1 MAEEIDIKQ
10 LTGAME
16 HARRKLQP
24 YRERRLEAVR
34 EYVGYNYSDSG
45 SDDRM
50 PINFLELA
58 INTYRRQ
65 IAAANPQV
73 TVSTINPQL
82 EDISARFELAMNK
95 TLREIDFDRTL
106 QLWVF
111 DALFSIGIIKVG
123 ISGSSHEKTHGIL
136 HDVGQPYADLV
147 DLDDFVFDIHASRW
161 EDVQFAG
168 NRFIVPYDEA
178 LESGLIP
185 EDRKNE
191 IKPTGFYSTTNEQ
204 GDQKV
209 QSITSGYSRT
219 GEDYYLETVELWEV
233 WLPIENKIVLL
244 ASNDDGSI
252 SSKKA
257 LSEKEWDGPEY
268 GPYHLLRYNDV
279 PGSIMPLP
287 PVSVLTDLN
296 DLANRM
302 FRKLGRQ
309 AERQKTVTVVQSGA
323 ENDGERILNADDGD
337 MVRSD
342 RPEATKEM
350 QYGGID
356 QTSLAFL
363 LQVRDMFSYMGGN
376 LDTLAGLSPV
386 ADTLGQEQMVRSSSS
401 QRIIDMQ
408 ERTSGAVR
416 DVMRAMGW
424 YLWHDPISDYEVSRQ
439 ISETLAIDTSFS
451 ADDREGDFFEHEIDI
466 IPFSMQSRS
475 PAERLQTLNAMLSN
489 VLMPL
494 SPVMNQQG
502 KTIDFDK
509 FIELSAKY
517 SNVPEIKELI
527 NEAMPMMAPESPGT
541 PAGPAERRYVRQNA
555 GGMGRADRDNVMS
568 RALMGSNPQQ
578 AEMRKASQ

>member
-1 MAEEIDIKQ
+1 MAETDIKQ
-10 LTGAME
+10 LTMAME

-24 YRERRLEAVR
+24 YRERRFTAVQ

-45 SDDRM
+45 SQDRM
-50 PINFLELA
+50 PVNFLELA
-58 INTYRRQ
+58 VNTYRRQ

-73 TVSTINPQL
+73 VVTSKNVQL
-82 EDISARFELAMNK
+82 EDISARFELAINK
-95 TLREIDFDRTL
+95 VLKEIDFDRTL

-111 DALFSIGIIKVG
+111 DALFSIGIMKVG
-123 ISGSSHEKTHGIL
+123 ISDSADASTKGFL
-136 HDVGQPYADLV
+136 HDAGQPYADIV

-168 NRFIVPYDEA
+168 NRFIVPYEEA
-178 LESGLIP
+178 LETGLIP
-185 EDRKNE
+185 QSRAKDV
-191 IKPTGFYSTTNEQ
+191 KPTGFYSTTNEQ

-209 QSITSGYSRT
+209 QSVTSGYART

-233 WLPIENKIVLL
+233 WLPFENRVVLL

-252 SSKKA
+252 SHKEP
-257 LSEKEWDGPEY
+257 LSERDWDGPET

-296 DLANRM
+296 DLSNRM

-309 AERQKTVTVVQSGA
+309 AERQKTVTIVQSGA
-323 ENDGERILNADDGD
+323 EADGERILNADDGD
-337 MVRSD
+337 MIRSD

-416 DVMRAMGW
+416 DVIRAMGW
-424 YLWHDPISDYEVSRQ
+424 YLWHDPSSDYEVSRQ
-439 ISETLAIDTSFS
+439 ITQTMAIDTAFS
-451 ADDREGDFFEHEIDI
+451 ANDREGDFYEHEIDI
-466 IPFSMQSRS
+466 VAFSMQSRS

-489 VLMPL
+489 VLIPMA
-494 SPVMNQQG
+494 PVMAQQG

-517 SNVPEIKELI
+517 SNVPEIAELV
-527 NEAMPMMAPESPGT
+527 NDSMPMPDPASPSAAG
-541 PAGPAERRYVRQNA
+541 GPAERTYTRQNV

-578 AEMRKASQ
+578 SEMRKATQP

>member
-1 MAEEIDIKQ
+1 MAETDIKQ
-10 LTGAME
+10 LTMAME

-24 YRERRLEAVR
+24 YRERRFEAVR

-45 SDDRM
+45 SEDRM
-50 PINFLELA
+50 PVNFLELA
-58 INTYRRQ
+58 VNTYRRQ

-73 TVSTINPQL
+73 TVTSKNEQL
-82 EDISARFELAMNK
+82 GSVAARFELAMNK
-95 TLREIDFDRTL
+95 TIKEIDFDRSL

-111 DALFSIGIIKVG
+111 DALFSIGIMKVG
-123 ISGSSHEKTHGIL
+123 ITDSAQAATDGVL
-136 HDVGQPYADLV
+136 HDAGQPYADIV

-168 NRFIVPYDEA
+168 NRFIVPYEEA
-178 LESGLIP
+178 IESGLIP
-185 EDRKNE
+185 EERRRDV
-191 IKPTGFYSTTNEQ
+191 KPTGFYSTTNEQ

-209 QSITSGYSRT
+209 QGITSGYSQT
-219 GEDYYLETVELWEV
+219 GEDYYLDTVELWEV
-233 WLPIENKIVLL
+233 WLPYENRVVLL

-252 SSKKA
+252 SHKEP
-257 LSEKEWDGPEY
+257 LSERDWDGPVY

-296 DLANRM
+296 DLSNRM

-323 ENDGERILNADDGD
+323 EADGERILNADDGD
-337 MVRSD
+337 MIRSD

-408 ERTSGAVR
+408 ERTSSAVR

-424 YLWHDPISDYEVSRQ
+424 YLWHDPSSEYEVQRQ
-439 ISETLAIDTSFS
+439 ITKTMAIDTSFS
-451 ADDREGDFFEHEIDI
+451 PDDREGDFYEHEIDI
-466 IPFSMQSRS
+466 VPFSMQSRS
-475 PAERLQTLNAMLSN
+475 PAERLQTLNSMLSN
-489 VLMPL
+489 VLLPL
-494 SPVMNQQG
+494 SPVMAQQG

-517 SNVPEIKELI
+517 ANVPEIADLV
-527 NEAMPMMAPESPGT
+527 NESMPIET
-541 PAGPAERRYVRQNA
+541 PADASAAGGPAERRYLRQNV

-568 RALMGSNPQQ
+568 RALMGSNPQES
-578 AEMRKASQ
+578 EMRKAQQQ